1 MRGTGD
7 EKAGRKAIHIVNAW
21 CSGNKMILGQVED
34 RAYHFGSVK
43 TLAEYV
49 EGVRKHWG
57 VESTHCKIKMKITCL
72 I

>member
-7 EKAGRKAIHIVNAW
+7 EKAGGKAIHIVNAW

-43 TLAEYV
+43 
-49 EGVRKHWG
+49 
-57 VESTHCKIKMKITCL
+57 CP
-72 I
+72 